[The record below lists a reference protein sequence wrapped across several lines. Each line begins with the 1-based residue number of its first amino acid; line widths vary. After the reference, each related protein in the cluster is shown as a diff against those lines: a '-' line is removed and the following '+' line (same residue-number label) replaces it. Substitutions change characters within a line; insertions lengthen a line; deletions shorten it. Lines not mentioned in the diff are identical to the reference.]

1 MSVPFF
7 PLNILSLNSRQD
19 FRPEQLS
26 LLAFPSC
33 RNYGIPIIHTKSIV
47 RRKIPLPRKSGSDSL
62 PPSSLLSLKLHMAIS
77 TGREGKYT
85 KFSEYSILTSHDKIA
100 KPLGFSSTNL
110 VDVVLSDRQSP
121 YLWLLIKNL
130 ISAKNCLP
138 LCLCLWP
145 WDDGSLLWAVS
156 VVEVHCGVSVVCVAW
171 ALI

>member
-1 MSVPFF
+1 MVLAEIIETILGCSAHVKSACFLSV
-7 PLNILSLNSRQD
+7 SRG
-19 FRPEQLS
+19 EV
-26 LLAFPSC
+26 LLQ
-33 RNYGIPIIHTKSIV
+33 
-47 RRKIPLPRKSGSDSL
+47 
-62 PPSSLLSLKLHMAIS
+62 LHM
-77 TGREGKYT
+77 
-85 KFSEYSILTSHDKIA
+85 LDIA
-100 KPLGFSSTNL
+100 S
-110 VDVVLSDRQSP
+110 DVVLSDRQSP